1 MIDSGVNESMNAG
14 GQQGGT
20 QPGAQLQAYRE
31 AHGWTIEQVASQL
44 NLAPRQIQ
52 AIERDD
58 YAALP
63 GMPIARGF
71 IRAYAKLLKVDAAPL
86 LANMAD
92 QPAATD
98 ESTALRRTMPSTP
111 FFEASLQSRTQR
123 SLKRKYIAGVAI
135 VALLLAA
142 IWAMQQTGILPGLDI
157 SGSLN
162 PTVKEGSVAPSGST
176 SESSEPV
183 PSISGDTTAPESV
196 PAVNV
201 PGSVESEAAASN
213 TMPDVAVAPPVAA
226 PDANAVKGDG
236 AVPGKEALVLK
247 MREDSWVEIKSS
259 NDRTVFAQLV
269 KAGTTETFAVKEPLS
284 LVIGN
289 AAGVDATL
297 RGSPLE
303 LEASARS
310 NVARLNVK

>member
-1 MIDSGVNESMNAG
+1 MSDSGMDESMNAG
-14 GQQGGT
+14 GQQGGSP
-20 QPGAQLQAYRE
+20 PGAQLQAYRE

-71 IRAYAKLLKVDAAPL
+71 IRAYAKLLKVDVAPL

-92 QPAATD
+92 QTAATD

-111 FFEASLQSRTQR
+111 FFEASLPSRRQR
-123 SLKRKYIAGVAI
+123 SLKGKYIAGVAI

-142 IWAMQQTGILPGLDI
+142 TWAMQQTGILSGI
-157 SGSLN
+157 GMSGSLN
-162 PTVKEGSVAPSGST
+162 PKVKEGSVAPSGST
-176 SESSEPV
+176 SESSESAP
-183 PSISGDTTAPESV
+183 PSSGDTTAPESV
-196 PAVNV
+196 PGVNV
-201 PGSVESEAAASN
+201 PGSVASEAAASN
-213 TMPDVAVAPPVAA
+213 AMPDMSVAPSVAA
-226 PDANAVKGDG
+226 PDANAAKEDG
-236 AVPGKEALVLK
+236 AVPDKEALVLK

-289 AAGVDATL
+289 AAGVDAML
-297 RGSPLE
+297 RGSALE
-303 LEASARS
+303 LKASARS